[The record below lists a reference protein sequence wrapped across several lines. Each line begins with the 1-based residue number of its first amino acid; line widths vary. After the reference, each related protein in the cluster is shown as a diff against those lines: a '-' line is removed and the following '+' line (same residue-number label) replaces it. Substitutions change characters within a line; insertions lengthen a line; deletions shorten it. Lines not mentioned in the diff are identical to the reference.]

1 MAIFIHDVIIGYNG
15 AKFFGEPTTKLPLYD
30 DYRTIALKRLPLIDL
45 RAPIEFAKGS
55 FPNAVNLP
63 LMTDSERAA
72 VGTVYKRH
80 GNEAAV
86 KLGHQ
91 LVSGEVK
98 AARITKW
105 VDFLRNHPDALI
117 FCWRGGQRSE
127 IVQRWIY
134 ESAGIV
140 VPRIE
145 KGYKAFRNYLID
157 ATENAAQSR
166 NIYLLGGRTGSGKTL
181 LLPRFAQSVDLEG
194 LANHRGSAFG
204 RYAAP
209 QPPQIGFENTLAY
222 ELIDRQAKG
231 FDSLLLEDESRM
243 IGHIHIP
250 YPLFTA
256 MQQRGKLVLL
266 ERPLQERIEI
276 AYRDY
281 ILFGQKDY
289 DTAQTQGDAPHGWI
303 ETMRH
308 NFDRIKKRLGGER
321 HKHFRQMLD
330 VAWEHQQKSGD
341 STRHKEWIE
350 ALLRDYYDPMYDYQL
365 QQRKEQIVFRG
376 DEKAVVQFLKEK
388 LN

>member
-1 MAIFIHDVIIGYNG
+1 MRKI
-15 AKFFGEPTTKLPLYD
+15 FGEPITKLPLYSN
-30 DYRTIALKRLPLIDL
+30 YRTIALKRLPLVDL

-55 FPNAVNLP
+55 FPNTVNLP
-63 LMTDSERAA
+63 LLTDSERAA

-98 AARITKW
+98 AARIAQW
-105 VDFLRNHPDALI
+105 VDFLREHPDALI
-117 FCWRGGQRSE
+117 FCWRGGQRSQ

-157 ATENAAQSR
+157 AVNKAAESR
-166 NIYLLGGRTGSGKTL
+166 DIYLLGGRTGSGKTL
-181 LLPRFAQSVDLEG
+181 LLPRFAQSIDLEG

-209 QPPQIGFENTLAY
+209 QPPQIGFENALAY
-222 ELIDRQAKG
+222 ELIDREAKG
-231 FDSLLLEDESRM
+231 YQSLLLEDESRT

-250 YPLFTA
+250 HPLFQA
-256 MQQRGKLVLL
+256 MQRRGKLVLL
-266 ERPLQERIEI
+266 ERPLPERVEI

-281 ILFGQKDY
+281 ILYGQKDY
-289 DTAQTQGDAPHGWI
+289 EKALGAGINPHGWI

-321 HKHFRQMLD
+321 HRLFRRMLD
-330 VAWEHQQKSGD
+330 EAWEHQQKTGD
-341 STRHKEWIE
+341 ASRHKAWIE

-365 QQRKEQIVFRG
+365 RQRKEQILFRG
-376 DEKAVVQFLKEK
+376 DEEAVVQFLCEK
-388 LN
+388 LK